1 MAFLFLVLL
10 SVEASSQ
17 ITVKGTVY
25 DSASRQPLPFV
36 NIGVRGQNLGT
47 VSLQDGKFELTG
59 LSKGQKLL
67 FSMVGYKSTEIDIQ
81 SLQEEI
87 FLAASNTRLQEVVVK
102 SSKLKKGFLGNRTSS
117 KLINGG
123 FSVDFLGAEAGVPI
137 RAKKT
142 ETFINTF
149 HFFIARNDYDSLR
162 FRVNIY
168 ELRNNEVGKRILNH
182 NVIIENASEGWNN
195 VNLEPYDVKAEGDFM
210 VSLEWLTDF
219 PCNKSRKDENG
230 EIVDDCYLRFSATL
244 FKKHIFYRAVSQ
256 GEFRLFTGGSLGF
269 LVGVEH

>member
-1 MAFLFLVLL
+1 MAFLFLVFL
-10 SVEASSQ
+10 STEVSSQ
-17 ITVKGTVY
+17 ITVRGTVY
-25 DSASRQPLPFV
+25 DSTSEQPLPFV

-47 VSLQDGKFELTG
+47 VSLQDGKFVLAG
-59 LSKGQKLL
+59 LNKGQKLL
-67 FSMVGYKSTEIDIQ
+67 FSMVGYKSSEIDIE
-81 SLQEEI
+81 SLQEKI

-137 RAKKT
+137 RAKKA

-162 FRVNIY
+162 FRINIY
-168 ELRNNEVGKRILNH
+168 ELRGNEVGKRILNH
-182 NVIIENASEGWNN
+182 NVIIKNASEGWNN
-195 VNLEPYDVKAEGDFM
+195 VNLEPYDVVAEGDFM
-210 VSLEWLTDF
+210 ISLEWLTDF
-219 PCNKSRKDENG
+219 PCNKSRKDEHG

-256 GEFRLFTGGSLGF
+256 GDFRLFTGGSLGF